1 MNVNEYMEGYD
12 GIKNKLYDKEVD
24 RAQQY
29 QSNTLSKNIEQENL
43 KKKVLEE
50 KKKKAGENQDVEMK
64 DESNEE

>member
-29 QSNTLSKNIEQENL
+29 QSNTLSKNLEQENL

-50 KKKKAGENQDVEMK
+50 KKKKA
-64 DESNEE
+64 EE